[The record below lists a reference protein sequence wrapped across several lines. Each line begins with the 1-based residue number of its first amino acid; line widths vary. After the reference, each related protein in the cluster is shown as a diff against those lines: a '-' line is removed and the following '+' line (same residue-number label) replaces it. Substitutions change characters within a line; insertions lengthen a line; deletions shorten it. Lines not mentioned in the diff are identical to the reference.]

1 MIRYLT
7 AGESHGPALSGII
20 EGMPANVPISIAEV
34 NHQLKRRMQGYGRGG
49 RMKIET
55 DEVEILS
62 GIRFNKTLGSP
73 IGFVVKNRD
82 FENWAEIMAIEGEAN
97 NQKSISKP
105 RPGHADLSGAFK
117 YNFEDMRNVL
127 ERSSARETAM
137 RVAAGSFSRQFLK
150 QFNVHFFSH
159 ILQIG
164 KIKVDQR
171 KIKDALTGDLI
182 ELTQIADSSPVRVL
196 DSATE
201 PQMIEHINQIKRS
214 GDTVG
219 GIIELII
226 RNVPPGLGS
235 YVQWDRKLDS
245 QLAGALISI
254 QAVKGV
260 EFGAG
265 FAGAVLSGSNYHDEI
280 EIKKNNIIRSR
291 NNAGG
296 VEGGMSNGEDI
307 VIRIVKKPIPTL
319 MKPLRSVD
327 IKTKESFIAHK
338 ERGDITAV
346 PACSVIAEA
355 VCAPVIAN
363 AFLEKFGGD
372 SLADIKTALNGYLNR
387 IKIQ

>member
-1 MIRYLT
+1 M
-7 AGESHGPALSGII
+7 
-20 EGMPANVPISIAEV
+20 
-34 NHQLKRRMQGYGRGG
+34 
-49 RMKIET
+49 
-55 DEVEILS
+55 
-62 GIRFNKTLGSP
+62 
-73 IGFVVKNRD
+73 
-82 FENWAEIMAIEGEAN
+82 
-97 NQKSISKP
+97 
-105 RPGHADLSGAFK
+105 
-117 YNFEDMRNVL
+117 
-127 ERSSARETAM
+127 
-137 RVAAGSFSRQFLK
+137 
-150 QFNVHFFSH
+150 
-159 ILQIG
+159 G

-201 PQMIEHINQIKRS
+201 PQMIEHINQTKRS

-327 IKTKESFIAHK
+327 IKTKERFIAHK